1 LGRVHGRPQSTEPGG
16 DSIASRL
23 ALCALGKF
31 GGYELGYASDIELMF
46 VYEADGKTSGPT
58 SITNAEYY
66 QKVVDLF
73 RVHIKAKR
81 KGIFEVDLRLRPYG
95 KAGSLAV
102 SLETFRKYFSADGPA
117 WPYERQAL
125 VKLRPVAGDA
135 EFGERVM
142 DVRNELIYAGRPF
155 DVAAMRGMRE
165 KQNRQLVQAGTF
177 NAKLSPGGLVDC
189 EYLVQ
194 GLQITYGHRDPVL
207 RATNTRL
214 AMKALQNAGIL
225 ASGQRVRLRDA
236 YRFWRRV
243 IDGLRMV
250 RGDAR
255 DLAVPPRGSDEFEFL
270 ARRLGYGEDI
280 AKFERDLERNTRH
293 VLELSQLLEVHAG
306 TGRRAAPDAGSPAGE
321 PG

>member
-1 LGRVHGRPQSTEPGG
+1 
-16 DSIASRL
+16 
-23 ALCALGKF
+23 
-31 GGYELGYASDIELMF
+31 MF
-46 VYEADGKTSGPT
+46 VYEADGTTSGP
-58 SITNAEYY
+58 SVITNAEYY

-73 RVHIKAKR
+73 RSHIHAKR

-95 KAGSLAV
+95 KAGSPAV
-102 SLETFRKYFSADGPA
+102 SLETFRKYFSSDGPA

-125 VKLRPVAGDA
+125 VKLRPVAGDV
-135 EFGERVM
+135 EFGRHVIE
-142 DVRNELIYAGRPF
+142 VRDELIYTGRPF

-165 KQNRQLVQAGTF
+165 KQNSQLVRAGTF

-194 GLQITYGHRDPVL
+194 GLQITYGNRDPAL
-207 RATNTRL
+207 RATNTRV

-243 IDGLRMV
+243 IDGMRMV

-255 DLAVPPRGSDEFEFL
+255 DLAVPPREAEEFEFL
-270 ARRLGYGEDI
+270 ARRLGYGE
-280 AKFERDLERNTRH
+280 
-293 VLELSQLLEVHAG
+293 
-306 TGRRAAPDAGSPAGE
+306 GRRQVRAGSGAEHAVRAGVIAVA
-321 PG
+321 